1 MEINRN
7 DLNFSTT
14 ASDYNHYSVTPQGG
28 VQTNANGGSMAQSS
42 QSGAQPFMAQNE
54 IQKETEEAYKHAQ
67 EMGGQTK
74 DGMTYAAT
82 SKNIITQS
90 NPLTA
95 GLITAIV
102 ILALALIVMVALYF
116 KNKF

>member
-28 VQTNANGGSMAQSS
+28 VQTNANGSMAQSS
-42 QSGAQPFMAQNE
+42 QYGAQPSMAQNE

-82 SKNIITQS
+82 SHNFIKQS
-90 NPLTA
+90 NSLTG
-95 GLITAIV
+95 GLIALIV
-102 ILALALIVMVALYF
+102 ILFLALIVMIVLYF

>member
-1 MEINRN
+1 MEIHRN

-14 ASDYNHYSVTPQGG
+14 ASDYNNYSVTPQGG

-42 QSGAQPFMAQNE
+42 QYGAQPSMAQNE

-74 DGMTYAAT
+74 DGITYAAT
-82 SKNIITQS
+82 SKNVIQTS
-90 NPLTA
+90 TPLTG
-95 GLITAIV
+95 GLIALIV
-102 ILALALIVMVALYF
+102 LLGLALIVMIVLYYK
-116 KNKF
+116 KN